1 MKILKIHIVGLP
13 YCEDIEDCVA
23 EFLEEAPGRT
33 MTIRAQRDNE
43 VDSNAIR
50 AYDWQGRHVGF
61 VSSNDLPEAWGALLA
76 SGSKSLR
83 GTVSL
88 TNREH
93 PCAVFES
100 VVNETFEPA
109 DERFSQKRF
118 LDWHYD
124 GPVLEL
130 PVVFNDLDYLMEEID
145 VRMYRIEEM
154 SDEEKG
160 DFICL
165 LFRFI
170 EKSVFDISAEM
181 EDFIRKTRTRLMEYD
196 IEDFEELAEKMSLLI
211 GRKGRGTKCG
221 ALLEF
226 WMSHLRSEVMGR
238 RLLVYRERY
247 DVKKIEKELK
257 EFPDDLYSEWLVNPN
272 SFVSKIYYKHIP
284 REVLWHF
291 VSGIAFVEAVKAAI
305 RKEERGE
312 ASPQPI
318 PEQGSPTRSLSP
330 KGKGAPPIVMGDYVL
345 NKHVG
350 NSVNNVDS
358 DGVGINL
365 SKDKE

>member
-83 GTVSL
+83 GTVSS
-88 TNREH
+88 TNIEH

-118 LDWHYD
+118 LEWHYD

-130 PVVFNDLDYLMEEID
+130 PEVFDYLDYLMEEID
-145 VRMYRIEEM
+145 ERLYGIEGV
-154 SDEEKG
+154 SDEDRR

-165 LFRFI
+165 VFRFI
-170 EKSVFDISAEM
+170 GKSVFDISAEM
-181 EDFIRKTRTRLMEYD
+181 EDFIRKTRTRLMKYD

-211 GRKGRGTKCG
+211 GRRGRETKWG
-221 ALLEF
+221 APLLAF
-226 WMSHLRSEVMGR
+226 WMSHLRSEVMSR

-247 DVKKIEKELK
+247 DVKKIENELK

-291 VSGIAFVEAVKAAI
+291 VSGIAFVEAFK
-305 RKEERGE
+305 RGERREKRGE
-312 ASPQPI
+312 ASPQP
-318 PEQGSPTRSLSP
+318 SP
-330 KGKGAPPIVMGDYVL
+330 KGKGAIPIVMGDYVL
-345 NKHVG
+345 NKHVD
-350 NSVNNVDS
+350 NAVNNVDS
-358 DGVGINL
+358 GGVGIKL